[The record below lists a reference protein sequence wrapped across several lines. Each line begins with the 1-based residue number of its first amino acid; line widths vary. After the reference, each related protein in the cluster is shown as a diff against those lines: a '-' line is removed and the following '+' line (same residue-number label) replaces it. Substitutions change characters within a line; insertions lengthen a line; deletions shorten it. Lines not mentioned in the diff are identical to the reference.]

1 MSDSIIGLCEVEFYL
16 PGTTSLKS
24 KRSIITPIL
33 TRARHTF
40 NVSSAE
46 VAHQDKWQS
55 AKLAFVM
62 VSSSAPLLRNTMG
75 DLLRWL
81 EENFPDAII
90 TRHWTEV
97 L

>member
-1 MSDSIIGLCEVEFYL
+1 MSDSLIGLCEVEFYL

-24 KRSIITPIL
+24 KRSIISPIL
-33 TRARHTF
+33 HRARHTF

-62 VSSSAPLLRNTMG
+62 VSSSAPLLHKTMG

-81 EENFPDAII
+81 EESFPDAII
-90 TRHWTEV
+90 TRHSTEV